1 MDIGFVGLGRMGL
14 NMTIRLERGGHRVA
28 AFDRG
33 AEAVRHAEENGAT
46 GVTSLA
52 ARVKALPAPR
62 TIWMMIPAGDP
73 VDQTIAAL
81 LPMLAKGDLLV
92 DGGNS
97 NYKDSKRRAAEL
109 EKSGVMFC
117 DCGTS
122 GGVWGLAN
130 GYCIMI
136 GGADAAI
143 ARLKPALDTLAPPE
157 GWLHVGP
164 ASSGHYAKMIHNGIE
179 YGMMQALAEG
189 FALLAA
195 RTELDIDA
203 ARLAE
208 TWRHGSVVRSWL
220 LELLVDA
227 FAKDPAME
235 KIKGWVEDSGEG
247 RWTVLEAIDH
257 NVPAEV
263 LTLSLMARFRSRQ
276 GDSFRD
282 RVIAALRNEFGGH
295 AVKAAKS

>member
-14 NMTIRLERGGHRVA
+14 NMTIRLKRGGHRVA

-46 GVTSLA
+46 GVTSLEA
-52 ARVKALPAPR
+52 LVTALPAPR

-97 NYKDSKRRAAEL
+97 NYKDSKRRAAEC
-109 EKSGVMFC
+109 EKAGVMFC
-117 DCGTS
+117 DAGTS

-164 ASSGHYAKMIHNGIE
+164 AGAGHFAKMIHNGIE
-179 YGMMQALAEG
+179 YGMMQSYAEG
-189 FALLAA
+189 FEILQASGYGYDLSKLAH
-195 RTELDIDA
+195 L
-203 ARLAE
+203 
-208 TWRHGSVVRSWL
+208 WNQGSVVRSWL
-220 LELLVDA
+220 LELLEDA

-247 RWTVLEAIDH
+247 RWTVLEAIDR
-257 NVPAEV
+257 NVPAEI

-276 GDSFRD
+276 EDSFRD